1 MATVGGQAQLVL
13 MGNPEVRAYN
23 PSTGEQL
30 WSVDGMS
37 GEVCPSPCSGDGVIF
52 AANEYA
58 KIMAINGADGSV
70 LWEATDYLPEV
81 ASPVYANGRLYIA
94 TTYGVLAAFD
104 AKTGELK
111 AERELNME
119 LYSSPMVVDGKI
131 YIIGTSG
138 QVYVFTAD
146 DNLTQISTFETGE
159 MTYATPAFLDGKVII
174 RSLNTLYCV
183 SE

>member
-1 MATVGGQAQLVL
+1 

-30 WSVDGMS
+30 WSVGGMA
-37 GEVCPSPCSGDGVIF
+37 GEVCPSPCSGDDVIF

-58 KIMAINGADGSV
+58 KLMAINGADGSV
-70 LWEATDYLPEV
+70 LWESTDYLPEV
-81 ASPVYANGRLYIA
+81 ASPVYANGRVYIA

-111 AERELNME
+111 AERELEME
-119 LYSSPMVVDGKI
+119 LYGSPMVVDGKI

-138 QVYVFTAD
+138 RVFVFTAD
-146 DNLTQISTFETGE
+146 DNLTQINKFETGE
-159 MTYATPAFLDGKVII
+159 MTYATPAFLDGKVVI

-183 SE
+183 AQ